1 MFQRRWVGEFVT
13 VLRRVRVCHTHSCV
27 HGTHVYTVMS
37 HATRMYESRHIYVRV
52 MSHTLMCSRHPCI
65 YMGADSLIMSYQWVH
80 LLMRH
85 ATRMYECRHIYVRVM
100 IHVRKSRIT
109 HIHESCHTHSEVM
122 PRTCASPV
130 TYMRELWYTYERVM
144 LQTHTYVPHAFTCV
158 TWRIRVCAMPH
169 AYVCHDSCMRAT
181 WLMNVCDM
189 THECVWHDPWMCD
202 MTHRFVWHDW
212 CMCVTWL
219 IHVCDRT
226 HAYLCHA
233 LLIVC
238 HDSCMCVHVRD
249 VTHGS
254 HVNDKSWLTHK
265 WHLCVSHDKK
275 GLTHKWRGPLHH
287 SSQINVT
294 HRLCVQTRHLWVIIM
309 KKCVYVCLH
318 SSLMCN
324 NNLSFMS
331 SNNK

>member
-1 MFQRRWVGEFVT
+1 MR
-13 VLRRVRVCHTHSCV
+13 
-27 HGTHVYTVMS
+27 
-37 HATRMYESRHIYVRV
+37 HATRMYESRHIY
-52 MSHTLMCSRHPCI
+52 MCE
-65 YMGADSLIMSYQWVH
+65 W
-80 LLMRH
+80 
-85 ATRMYECRHIYVRVM
+85 
-100 IHVRKSRIT
+100 
-109 HIHESCHTHSEVM
+109 
-122 PRTCASPV
+122 
-130 TYMRELWYTYERVM
+130 WYTYKKVVSHTFM
-144 LQTHTYVPHAFTCV
+144 SHVTHIQKLCHAHVQVPSRICASYDTRTKESCCKHIRMCSTHSHAWHDAFVCV
-158 TWRIRVCAMPH
+158 PCLMHMCAMTH
-169 AYVCHDSCMRAT
+169 ACVRHDSWMCVT

-189 THECVWHDPWMCD
+189 THECVTWLTDLYD
-202 MTHRFVWHDW
+202 MTGACVWHDSF
-212 CMCVTWL
+212 MCVTWPMH
-219 IHVCDRT
+219 IC
-226 HAYLCHA
+226 AMPYWY
-233 LLIVC
+233 VC

-275 GLTHKWRGPLHH
+275 GLTHKWRGLLHH